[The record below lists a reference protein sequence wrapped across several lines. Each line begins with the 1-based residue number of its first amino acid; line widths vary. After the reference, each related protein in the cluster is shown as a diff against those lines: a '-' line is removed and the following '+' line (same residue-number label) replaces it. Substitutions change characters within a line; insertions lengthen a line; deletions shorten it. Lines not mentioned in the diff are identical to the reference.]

1 MILVY
6 CLLQGEPECNYYI
19 LYTIYYILQG
29 EPECNYVQGGED
41 PQWETG
47 DHRRQMFS
55 FCGQD
60 KFCDR

>member
-1 MILVY
+1 MCPPGEVILVY
-6 CLLQGEPECNYYI
+6 C
-19 LYTIYYILQG
+19 ILQG